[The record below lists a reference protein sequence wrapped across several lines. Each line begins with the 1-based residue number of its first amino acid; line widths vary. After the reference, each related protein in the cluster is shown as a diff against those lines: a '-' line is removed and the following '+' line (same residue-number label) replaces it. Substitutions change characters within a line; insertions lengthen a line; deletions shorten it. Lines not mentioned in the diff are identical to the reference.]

1 MEISRTLLF
10 LFTFALAF
18 VITCLV
24 ENKLIPLLRRRA
36 RQPIYS
42 DGPSWH
48 ESKCGTPTMGGLAFL
63 IAFIPIIT
71 AACIYLF
78 YAGERHSAYTVMIS
92 GIYAIS
98 NASIGII
105 DDLTKL
111 HRRVNAGLSPL
122 QKIVLQAIFTIV
134 FLFLRAE
141 VLGDTT
147 DLSLGTL
154 TVDLGVFYYPL
165 SAIILLGIVNCANL
179 TDGVDGLAASVSFA
193 IGTTFFFLFSSVSSD
208 AGVMAA
214 ALVGISAAFL
224 VFNVHPARI
233 FMGDTGSLFL
243 GALVAAL
250 GYSVGNPILLL
261 FVSSV
266 YVVEGVSVI
275 LQVLYY
281 KLTGKRIFK
290 MAPIHHHL
298 ERCGIGEE
306 KISIIAITVT
316 FVFSLIGAILLL

>member
-10 LFTFALAF
+10 LFTFSAAF

-36 RQPIYS
+36 KQPIYS
-42 DGPSWH
+42 DGPIWH

-63 IAFIPIIT
+63 VAFIPIII
-71 AACIYLF
+71 AASLYFF
-78 YAGERHSAYTVMIS
+78 YVEDGHAAYTVIIS
-92 GIYAIS
+92 GVFALF
-98 NASIGII
+98 NASIGVI

-111 HRRVNAGLSPL
+111 RRKENAGLTPL
-122 QKIVLQAIFTIV
+122 QKIILQSVFTAI

-147 DLSLGTL
+147 VVSIGSLSI
-154 TVDLGVFYYPL
+154 DLGIFYYPL

-179 TDGVDGLAASVSFA
+179 TDGVDGLATSVSFA
-193 IGTTFFFLFSSVSSD
+193 IGTTFFFLFSTTSTDTSVI
-208 AGVMAA
+208 AV
-214 ALVGISAAFL
+214 ALVGISVAFL
-224 VFNVHPARI
+224 VFNIHPARI

-243 GALVAAL
+243 GALVATL
-250 GYSVGNPILLL
+250 GFAVSNPIFLL
-261 FVSSV
+261 FVCSV

-281 KLTGKRIFK
+281 KLTKKRIFK

-298 ERCGIGEE
+298 EQCGIGEE

-316 FVFSLIGAILLL
+316 FVFSIVGAILFL